1 MGWIM
6 FVTNMD
12 GRTIR
17 CSDNCGNTVV
27 CRDTSCLPSTSI
39 NVRYRPK
46 ALSPVLDRV
55 PGTRT
60 GTLKAPPS
68 LSFTLS
74 AHLAVFTRANAREV
88 NIHTHTHGSRIRR
101 HPSVPLLYLYSRAC
115 HFHFGASLMG
125 LPPPPPFLATFS
137 PGIRVLLT
145 LNDSAIFPITYSFLV
160 VPSLEKW
167 YYEE

>member
-46 ALSPVLDRV
+46 ALSPVLNRV

-68 LSFTLS
+68 LSLS
-74 AHLAVFTRANAREV
+74 LSPHTWRCSRVRMHVKWTY
-88 NIHTHTHGSRIRR
+88 THTRTGRGYAGIHRFHSSICTAVLVISILVRR
-101 HPSVPLLYLYSRAC
+101 LWDYH
-115 HFHFGASLMG
+115 
-125 LPPPPPFLATFS
+125 PPPPSSTRFRRGYVFYLRLTTLQYSRLRIPFSL
-137 PGIRVLLT
+137 
-145 LNDSAIFPITYSFLV
+145 FPR
-160 VPSLEKW
+160 
-167 YYEE
+167 

>member
-17 CSDNCGNTVV
+17 CSDNCGNTMV

-125 LPPPPPFLATFS
+125 LPPPPPPSSPRFRRGYVFYLRLTTLQYSRLRIPFS
-137 PGIRVLLT
+137 L
-145 LNDSAIFPITYSFLV
+145 FPR
-160 VPSLEKW
+160 
-167 YYEE
+167 

>member
-1 MGWIM
+1 MGWMM

-27 CRDTSCLPSTSI
+27 CRGTSCLPSTSI

-55 PGTRT
+55 PGTPT
-60 GTLKAPPS
+60 GTLKPPPPLS
-68 LSFTLS
+68 LSLS
-74 AHLAVFTRANAREV
+74 P
-88 NIHTHTHGSRIRR
+88 HTWRRSRVRMHVKWTYTHRSRIRR
-101 HPSVPLLYLYSRAC
+101 HPLVPLLYLYSRAC

-125 LPPPPPFLATFS
+125 LPPPPP
-137 PGIRVLLT
+137 P
-145 LNDSAIFPITYSFLV
+145 
-160 VPSLEKW
+160 PSLCFRRG
-167 YYEE
+167 YVFYLRLTTLQYSRLRIPFSSFPR